1 MITKK
6 IFTVLK
12 KYKKYYLDIS
22 ALPKKHNDKLKKL
35 EIEMK
40 LINITSVFAI
50 ALLLSGCTALLWE
63 ENKPTEHDVKY
74 RTEIKD
80 NVFSVMK
87 YENLQLLAT
96 QDGKIS
102 QLGIPQQGVAF
113 LGEKNI
119 YILSKGADELLALND
134 NINKLPLAGKHDG
147 NKIRLKLSTPD
158 KSNPVIRFS
167 DTFRVN
173 VSGKEN
179 DLTTEQLT
187 ILKELGF
194 YLGAEN
200 YRKDISIAGVII
212 SRNSFTYPLNISNKL
227 TKLYP
232 VEFYSTQRITRLN
245 LLNIAENVVI
255 TPVAL
260 AADIVFFPVTL
271 MVLQLVAQ

>member
-6 IFTVLK
+6 VFTVLK

-63 ENKPTEHDVKY
+63 VNKPTERDVKY
-74 RTEIKD
+74 CTEIKD
-80 NVFSVMK
+80 NVFSVMQ

-96 QDGKIS
+96 QDGKTS

-194 YLGAEN
+194 SLGAGN

-232 VEFYSTQRITRLN
+232 VEFYSTQGITRLN
-245 LLNIAENVVI
+245 LLNISENVVI